1 MNENQ
6 FATTA
11 RLQSSHFPIHHHSAR
26 LHYQINPIHVIN
38 VVVVVLLTWL
48 TGLLMIWA
56 WFGHKPP
63 ANNQPAEKSY
73 QPSQPAIASSF
84 NEKHTTRSSA
94 RPDQYTAW
102 FIGQMCCNATP
113 THCVC
118 IFKLLIKML
127 LIFFAISVCNCLL
140 CPACLPA
147 SQPSPAACF
156 KFFVIWSVYPAVA
169 TWFHTQT
176 GLVYIS
182 SNYWNPL
189 LISKCHSVWIL
200 PPVASIQLP
209 TDRNAALTLPLLS
222 G

>member
-147 SQPSPAACF
+147 CPPASP
-156 KFFVIWSVYPAVA
+156 
-169 TWFHTQT
+169 
-176 GLVYIS
+176 
-182 SNYWNPL
+182 PL
-189 LISKCHSVWIL
+189 LHVLNSLSFGL
-200 PPVASIQLP
+200 SI
-209 TDRNAALTLPLLS
+209 RLS
-222 G
+222 PRDSTHKLDWYIFHQTIEIHY